1 MSDLTLVASHPHS
14 FEAYR
19 LLADGND
26 IIHRISAQ
34 TPNEER
40 FAMTDS
46 AASAFLRAAAV
57 DSGFT
62 LPLVMIL
69 EARLTAELEPQ
80 LQILREQRDDLP
92 RWERAILDFHLAG
105 AAYDYAGQYHAM
117 LQVVSM
123 APSPTRALRLAQASI
138 QSNRPGE
145 ALRILTEL
153 ESERDWLGSAP
164 GYWMWRVNAHR
175 LLGDYEA
182 VLSVIDRAREF
193 LGQSS
198 PLYTSEVQALARL
211 GLVEEATDRSI
222 EIIES
227 TGHPRTQ
234 YLRYY
239 LPRVLRSVG
248 LDEQS
253 RRVAEVGIASF
264 SRIEGARQDY
274 LAATLVCAGRY
285 DEARQLLNQNGD
297 FFGSRTEAF
306 SLLAYMAAREG
317 NAEEATRF
325 SEMAVTAR
333 DPSGEDRSPY
343 GMMSRVE
350 VAASLGDNAGAVRF
364 LREAIGLGLPHGP
377 YIFTRWDIR
386 PLQGYQP
393 FEDLMRPKG

>member
-1 MSDLTLVASHPHS
+1 
-14 FEAYR
+14 
-19 LLADGND
+19 
-26 IIHRISAQ
+26 
-34 TPNEER
+34 
-40 FAMTDS
+40 
-46 AASAFLRAAAV
+46 
-57 DSGFT
+57 

-69 EARLTAELEPQ
+69 EARLTAEFDPQ
-80 LQILREQRDDLP
+80 LQILRAQREDLP

-105 AAYDYAGQYHAM
+105 AAYDYAGQYDAM

-153 ESERDWLGSAP
+153 ESERDWLGWVP
-164 GYWMWRVNAHR
+164 GYWMWRVNVHR

-182 VLSVIDRAREF
+182 VLSVVDRAREF
-193 LGQSS
+193 IGQTS
-198 PLYTSEVQALARL
+198 PLYTSEVEALARL

-239 LPRVLRSVG
+239 LPRVLRSAG
-248 LDEQS
+248 LDEEA

-285 DEARQLLNQNGD
+285 DEARQLLNQTGD
-297 FFGSRTEAF
+297 FLGSRTEAF

-317 NAEEATRF
+317 HAEEATRF
-325 SEMAVTAR
+325 SEMAVTAH
-333 DPSGEDRSPY
+333 DPSGEERSPY

-350 VAASLGDNAGAVRF
+350 VAAHLGDNAGAVRF
-364 LREAIGLGLPHGP
+364 LREAFDLGLPYGP
-377 YIFTRWDIR
+377 YIFTRWDLR
-386 PLQGYQP
+386 PLEGYEP